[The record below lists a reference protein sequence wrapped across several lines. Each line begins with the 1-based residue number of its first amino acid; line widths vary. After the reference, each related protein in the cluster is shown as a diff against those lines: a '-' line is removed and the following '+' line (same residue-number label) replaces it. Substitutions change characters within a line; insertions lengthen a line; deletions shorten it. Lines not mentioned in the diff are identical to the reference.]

1 MKNRVVD
8 RRRCSCP
15 WLGGGT
21 RDDHG
26 NRRVNEKFESQ
37 ERGRKRPRF
46 NEPVDRENDN
56 ADEETEKGDDD
67 DDDDVSPTLITTMR
81 ARTKRSP
88 RLDNDRFAVPSPIS
102 EGWRARSELVAAPR
116 QMH

>member
-1 MKNRVVD
+1 M
-8 RRRCSCP
+8 
-15 WLGGGT
+15 
-21 RDDHG
+21 
-26 NRRVNEKFESQ
+26 
-37 ERGRKRPRF
+37 
-46 NEPVDRENDN
+46 DRENDN
-56 ADEETEKGDDD
+56 AGEETEKGDDD
-67 DDDDVSPTLITTMR
+67 DDDEVSPTLITTMR